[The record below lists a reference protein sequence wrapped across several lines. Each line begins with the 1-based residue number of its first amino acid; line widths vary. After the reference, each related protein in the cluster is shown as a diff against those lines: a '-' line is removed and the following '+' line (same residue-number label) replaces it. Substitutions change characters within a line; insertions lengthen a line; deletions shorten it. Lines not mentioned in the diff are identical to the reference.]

1 MDDDY
6 KRVVED
12 IKKKLFE
19 LKYEDKKLDNIRQ
32 NLSYDII
39 KYLNS
44 SLEEHIK
51 KTETKKTTNNTNLTP
66 IKHYKDMPAKTMRYR
81 RIKEKNK

>member
-1 MDDDY
+1 MENDY
-6 KRVVED
+6 ERVIND

-19 LKYEDKKLDNIRQ
+19 LEYEDKKLDNIRQ

-44 SLEEHIK
+44 VLEKQINKVEPR
-51 KTETKKTTNNTNLTP
+51 KTTSNSTS
-66 IKHYKDMPAKTMRYR
+66 IKHFKDMPLKTMRYK
-81 RIKEKNK
+81 RIREKNK

>member
-1 MDDDY
+1 MEDDY
-6 KRVVED
+6 KRVIDD

-19 LKYEDKKLDNIRQ
+19 LEYEDKKLDNIRQ

-44 SLEEHIK
+44 VLEEK
-51 KTETKKTTNNTNLTP
+51 TKKVEPKKDSSNTEP
-66 IKHYKDMPAKTMRYR
+66 MKHFKEMPAKTMRYR
-81 RIKEKNK
+81 RIREKNK

>member
-1 MDDDY
+1 MEDDY
-6 KRVVED
+6 KRVVND

-19 LKYEDKKLDNIRQ
+19 LEYEDKKLDNIRQ

-39 KYLNS
+39 KYLNGV
-44 SLEEHIK
+44 LEEK
-51 KTETKKTTNNTNLTP
+51 TKKAEPKNVNTDSAP
-66 IKHYKDMPAKTMRYR
+66 IIHFKEMPAKTMRYR

>member
-1 MDDDY
+1 MEDDY
-6 KRVVED
+6 KRVVND

-19 LKYEDKKLDNIRQ
+19 LEYEDKKLDNIRQ

-39 KYLNS
+39 KYLNGV
-44 SLEEHIK
+44 LEEK
-51 KTETKKTTNNTNLTP
+51 TKKAEPKNVNTDSAP
-66 IKHYKDMPAKTMRYR
+66 IKHFKEMPVKTMRYR